1 MFGPGG
7 EIESQNLGDEGP
19 RLPHLLG
26 VGGDPDESVR
36 VRVELLLERDD
47 HDVHGALLALDVGG
61 DLADVGVVKRGVN
74 LVQDEEGC
82 GLVAVDR
89 EQESQGCDGL
99 LSS

>member
-26 VGGDPDESVR
+26 VGGDPDEGIR

-61 DLADVGVVKRGVN
+61 DLANVCVVQCGVN
-74 LVQDEEGC
+74 LVQDEERRR
-82 GLVAVDR
+82 LVAVDGEEEGEGR
-89 EQESQGCDGL
+89 DGF